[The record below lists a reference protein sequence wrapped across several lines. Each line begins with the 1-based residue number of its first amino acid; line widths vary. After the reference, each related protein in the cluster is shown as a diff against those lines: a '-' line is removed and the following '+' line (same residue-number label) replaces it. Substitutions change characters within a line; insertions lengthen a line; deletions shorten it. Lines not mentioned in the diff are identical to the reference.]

1 MLINANGKFKIAVS
15 WAQISGELALRLKYM
30 ANRAAKNM
38 TSLPSQTIV
47 PTEVGLGRWIWLWAA
62 EAELMSKFYMF
73 KSL

>member
-1 MLINANGKFKIAVS
+1 
-15 WAQISGELALRLKYM
+15 
-30 ANRAAKNM
+30 M